1 MQMHL
6 NFITFYICF
15 LASAKRPFHF
25 RECRIVQLF
34 VLSLEIIQVS
44 DSIAW
49 VRCDFFNREAFPDSH
64 KSLVTI
70 LMVNSMANLV
80 VPEIGGRFLTKHGL
94 LLCTYLIFF
103 YFLLFHLCYK
113 QYFHISICSAL
124 KVKP

>member
-6 NFITFYICF
+6 NFITFYLCF

-49 VRCDFFNREAFPDSH
+49 VRCDFFNQEAFPDSH

-70 LMVNSMANLV
+70 LMVNSVANLV
-80 VPEIGGRFLTKHGL
+80 VTEIGGRFLTKHGL
-94 LLCTYLIFF
+94 LLCICLIF
-103 YFLLFHLCYK
+103 
-113 QYFHISICSAL
+113 
-124 KVKP
+124 

>member
-34 VLSLEIIQVS
+34 VLFLEIIQVS

-49 VRCDFFNREAFPDSH
+49 VRCDFFNQEAFLTH
-64 KSLVTI
+64 
-70 LMVNSMANLV
+70 
-80 VPEIGGRFLTKHGL
+80 IGDDFDGEFGGEFSGH
-94 LLCTYLIFF
+94 
-103 YFLLFHLCYK
+103 
-113 QYFHISICSAL
+113 
-124 KVKP
+124 